1 MKRALLLIC
10 SLMAVQN
17 AQAGLLGNFFFLE
30 PYVGYKTENT
40 QLTNLANL
48 KTDIKTTTPA
58 LGLKLGIRSPIGVDV
73 AVYSEYVSG
82 QATITGLPDKNK
94 FHKNSSG
101 AQLSVNSLGF
111 VKMYIGTTFTNEFTV
126 EESNQISETN
136 LKGSCYN
143 VGLLFKILPIVNFG
157 VQYNLNQYSEI
168 SGPAY
173 TNGDKIDTY
182 YSKVDNQDYMFY
194 LSSMF

>member
-10 SLMAVQN
+10 SLMVMQN

-40 QLTNLANL
+40 QLTNLVNM

-73 AVYSEYVSG
+73 AVYGEYVTG
-82 QATITGLPDKNK
+82 LATITGLSDKNK

-111 VKMYIGTTFTNEFTV
+111 VKMYIGTTFTNEFIV
-126 EESNQISETN
+126 EESNQISETT

-143 VGLLFKILPIVNFG
+143 VGLLFKILPIANFG

-168 SGPAY
+168 SGPTY
-173 TNGDKIDTY
+173 TNGNKIDTY

>member
-10 SLMAVQN
+10 CLFAMQN

-40 QLTNLANL
+40 QLTNLVNMQ
-48 KTDIKTTTPA
+48 TDIKTTTPA
-58 LGLKLGIRSPIGVDV
+58 FGLKLGIRSPIGVDV
-73 AVYSEYVSG
+73 AIYGEYVTG
-82 QATITGLPDKNK
+82 QASITGLTDKNK

-111 VKMYIGTTFTNEFTV
+111 VKMYLGTTFTNEFTV
-126 EESNQISETN
+126 EDSSQISETN

-143 VGLLFKILPIVNFG
+143 VGLLFRVLPIVNVG
-157 VQYNLNQYSEI
+157 VQYNLNQYNEI

-173 TNGDKIDTY
+173 NNGSKIDTY

-194 LSSMF
+194 LSTMF